1 MLVAF
6 ETSHKM
12 DQKESTSSR
21 KCIAMS
27 CDEHKNMNS
36 KMQVETSSS
45 SSSEEDDEEEEDDD
59 DDDEEDDDDEDEAYT
74 PPLMLAKKQSNKSR
88 R

>member
-12 DQKESTSSR
+12 DQEESTSSR
-21 KCIAMS
+21 KCIAIS
-27 CDEHKNMNS
+27 CVEHKNMNA

-45 SSSEEDDEEEEDDD
+45 SSSEEDA
-59 DDDEEDDDDEDEAYT
+59 DDDEDKDEAYT
-74 PPLMLAKKQSNKSR
+74 SSSNVGKETIQQI
-88 R
+88 